1 MLNKKNKEKVSSNR
15 SFGIVFFVVFLL
27 VGLWPMLNN
36 SDLRIWSLI
45 LSIIFL
51 FLGVLNSRI
60 LTPLNIVWFK
70 FGMLLGKIIS
80 PIVMGLI
87 FFIVVTPTA
96 IILKL
101 FNKDVLSLKKNKSNS
116 YWKKNS
122 NYKTS
127 MRNQF

>member
-27 VGLWPMLNN
+27 VGLWPILNN